1 MSSEPAF
8 LGTGWSF
15 PPAFS
20 AGGQEVA
27 MVSGGDDIR
36 QSLEILLATHA
47 AERPF
52 HNGYGCD
59 LRQFMYEEMDQGLL
73 NRLTGLISDA
83 VLMHEPR
90 VILNRVDIDAPE
102 REAAA
107 GLLLIRLD
115 YTIRGTNSRHNL
127 VYPFYLNEASAPP
140 A

>member
-1 MSSEPAF
+1 
-8 LGTGWSF
+8 
-15 PPAFS
+15 
-20 AGGQEVA
+20 

-52 HNGYGCD
+52 QDGFGCD

-107 GLLLIRLD
+107 GLLLVRLD

-127 VYPFYLNEASAPP
+127 VYPFYLNEASEPP